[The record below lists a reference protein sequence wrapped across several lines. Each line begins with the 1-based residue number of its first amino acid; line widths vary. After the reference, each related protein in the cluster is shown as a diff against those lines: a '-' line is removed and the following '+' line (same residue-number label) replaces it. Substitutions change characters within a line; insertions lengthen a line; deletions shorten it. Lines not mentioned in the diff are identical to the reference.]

1 MFNAAPAFCYISNKI
16 IVAEVIL
23 KPVFI
28 KRIKAVLFQLFLIAA
43 VIGGMNYWKT
53 RHMASGSSPKSQLI
67 DLVGQS
73 AFVPDVRQG
82 RISLVYFFAPWCGVC
97 RLSMGNLNKI
107 RREMPDIDIQIV
119 ALDYSSKD
127 EVIQFVNDNRI
138 EPPVYMGN
146 EFTGA
151 AWGVSA
157 YPSYFIVDQDSV
169 IRSRTVGYSSKFGI
183 MLHAFWARLFN

>member
-1 MFNAAPAFCYISNKI
+1 MFT
-16 IVAEVIL
+16 EVVL
-23 KPVFI
+23 KQVFI
-28 KRIKAVLFQLFLIAA
+28 KRFKAVLFQLVLIAS

-53 RHMASGSSPKSQLI
+53 RNMASGASPKSQLV
-67 DLVGQS
+67 DLVGQP
-73 AFVPDVRQG
+73 AFVPNIKEG

-97 RLSMGNLNKI
+97 RLSMGNLNQIK
-107 RREMPDIDIQIV
+107 REMPDVDIQIV
-119 ALDYSSKD
+119 ALDYESKD
-127 EVIQFVNDNRI
+127 EVTQFINDNRI

-146 EFTGA
+146 EFTGP